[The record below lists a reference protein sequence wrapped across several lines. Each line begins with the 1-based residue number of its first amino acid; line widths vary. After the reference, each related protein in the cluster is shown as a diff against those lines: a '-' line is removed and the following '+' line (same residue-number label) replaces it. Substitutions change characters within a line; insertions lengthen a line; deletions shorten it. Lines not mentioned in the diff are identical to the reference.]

1 MPYKLS
7 FLLIAPTATMF
18 CTAVAIAQVAKPEKS
33 AGPSGG
39 DLITDMTKWFANHQG
54 AGIAIG
60 VGLLV
65 VIGMYV
71 YNRIWPSA

>member
-1 MPYKLS
+1 MPNKVTTILV
-7 FLLIAPTATMF
+7 APTAWMF
-18 CTAVAIAQVAKPEKS
+18 SVGLAIAQVAKPEKS

-39 DLITDMTKWFANHQG
+39 DLITDMTRWFTNHQG